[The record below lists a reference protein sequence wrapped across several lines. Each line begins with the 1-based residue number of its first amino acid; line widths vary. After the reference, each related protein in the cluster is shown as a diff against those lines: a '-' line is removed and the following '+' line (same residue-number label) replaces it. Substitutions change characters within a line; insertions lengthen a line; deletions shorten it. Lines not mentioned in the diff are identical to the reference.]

1 MVPARYARG
10 YAHCGQPTRI
20 PPDML
25 TSADTSVGVILDI
38 LQELLA
44 ANILIL
50 RSVQP
55 GARKARRHDE

>member
-1 MVPARYARG
+1 
-10 YAHCGQPTRI
+10 
-20 PPDML
+20 ML